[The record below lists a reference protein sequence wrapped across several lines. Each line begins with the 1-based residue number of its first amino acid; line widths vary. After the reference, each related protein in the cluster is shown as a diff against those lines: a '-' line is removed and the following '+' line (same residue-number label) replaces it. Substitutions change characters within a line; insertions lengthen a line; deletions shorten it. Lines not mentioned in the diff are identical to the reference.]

1 MTITGAFV
9 LFAVTW
15 FMCLFISLQVRITTQ
30 SEGGENEPGT
40 PASAPHS
47 SFNMKQ
53 RLTWVTVATVALW
66 IPITAFIM
74 SGTLTIQD
82 LDWFGLYGDGHY

>member
-9 LFAVTW
+9 LLAVTW

-30 SEGGENEPGT
+30 SEGGESEPGT

-47 SFNMKQ
+47 SFDMKK
-53 RLTWVTVATVALW
+53 RLKWVTISAILVWL
-66 IPITAFIM
+66 PISAFIM
-74 SGTLTIQD
+74 SGAITIQD
-82 LDWFGLYGDGHY
+82 LDLFGRFGDGHY